1 MCITQTFLSKNAV
14 KLKPLD
20 LTLRPWRPTCR
31 INVSDISSFWEFR
44 SKWMEIKTSPSRSYG
59 NTDVNQNYGFE
70 TFNQS
75 PVTVWSRLPDRIRW
89 SWLSCSKLVESVKK
103 TRRGTLKATWLSDS
117 FVSQTA
123 GHVFKATWLLVEFEF
138 DAYSE
143 QRSSDLLRGSSRI

>member
-1 MCITQTFLSKNAV
+1 MKQIARQNSV
-14 KLKPLD
+14 KLTELFKVG
-20 LTLRPWRPTCR
+20 RVC
-31 INVSDISSFWEFR
+31 E
-44 SKWMEIKTSPSRSYG
+44 
-59 NTDVNQNYGFE
+59 
-70 TFNQS
+70 
-75 PVTVWSRLPDRIRW
+75 
-89 SWLSCSKLVESVKK
+89 K